1 MTRQIKDLRQ
11 LAREE
16 KIAIHIV
23 MRAPKAFTRDTG
35 KIRPIHVNGE
45 LGEVSDYCICVARS
59 PYLANLKRGKARNNK
74 DFDAADIVAANAC
87 TPYVEA
93 DSHVILAV
101 DKVKRPGVMGH
112 PGVYAFAYDVVRND
126 VIFDAG
132 ATMLVR
138 KIWSV

>member
-1 MTRQIKDLRQ
+1 MLAVTGRCSFCRCCKARDDPGYDVASHNLRGTRFRPADCSA
-11 LAREE
+11 LARGSYRGQPCTFR
-16 KIAIHIV
+16 H
-23 MRAPKAFTRDTG
+23 T
-35 KIRPIHVNGE
+35 
-45 LGEVSDYCICVARS
+45 
-59 PYLANLKRGKARNNK
+59 KRGKARNNK

-138 KIWSV
+138 MLWSV